1 MKNIFLAVAMMVA
14 VHAQALTLKVGVL
27 APDGSSW
34 AKILKK
40 MSKEVKK
47 ETKGEV
53 KFKMYLGGSLGDE
66 PDVLRKIRVGQVHG
80 GLFTGKTLGDI
91 NGDVRIMEVPFT
103 FNDNKSRADSLL
115 SEMSPRF
122 SKKFL
127 AQGFENLGFFK
138 IGFIYFVSKKKV
150 TSLEGLKD
158 LKIWSW
164 DGDPVVETMIKQM
177 NLSAVPLPLPDVLSS
192 LTTGII
198 DAAYAS
204 PMGIIA
210 LQWNGKV
217 NYILD
222 FPIAYSIGAFLI
234 DKKKWNKVKAVNQ
247 NIVRKIVKKYM
258 IEMNESTAKENLQAL
273 DVMKSMGIETIQFG
287 AKDMSQGKAI
297 REKILKEL
305 TGKLFSQEIVKLTNK
320 MIK

>member
-1 MKNIFLAVAMMVA
+1 MMVA